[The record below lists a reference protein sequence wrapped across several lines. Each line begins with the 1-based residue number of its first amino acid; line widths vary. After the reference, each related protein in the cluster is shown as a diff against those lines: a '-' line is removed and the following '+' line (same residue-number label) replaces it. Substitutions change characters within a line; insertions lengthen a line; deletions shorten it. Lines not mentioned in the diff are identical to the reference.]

1 MFSGSSG
8 SLRAWGGTHDNGSS
22 FALLSGPG
30 QSTLCMF
37 DVSTG
42 HPHPDHRLHNPAYA
56 RTREV
61 QYTTITTRRASVQGS
76 RTLFALTDSDTFS
89 CINSQSGEVV
99 DVLTPGYILRDV
111 FLHSYDARCRPC
123 DRSHQVQG
131 TVRPPRHNSVRGQ
144 QVCHRVCQHPHQL
157 SNGYAQ
163 FRPFHTYN
171 CRNQTRTLSDVTG
184 GILD

>member
-22 FALLSGPG
+22 FALLSG
-30 QSTLCMF
+30 
-37 DVSTG
+37 
-42 HPHPDHRLHNPAYA
+42 PDHRLHNPAYA

>member
-8 SLRAWGGTHDNGSS
+8 SLRAWRGTHDNGSS

-30 QSTLCMF
+30 QSTLWMF
-37 DVSTG
+37 DISTG
-42 HPHPDHRLHNPAYA
+42 HPHPGHRLHNPAYA

-76 RTLFALTDSDTFS
+76 RTLFAFTDSDTFS
-89 CINSQSGEVV
+89 CIDSQSGEVV

-111 FLHSYDARCRPC
+111 FLHSYDARYRPC

-131 TVRPPRHNSVRGQ
+131 TVRPQAITPRHNSVRGQ
-144 QVCHRVCQHPHQL
+144 QVCHRVCQHPRQL
-157 SNGYAQ
+157 SNEYAR
-163 FRPFHTYN
+163 FRP
-171 CRNQTRTLSDVTG
+171 
-184 GILD
+184 

>member
-8 SLRAWGGTHDNGSS
+8 SLRASRGTHDNGSS

-37 DVSTG
+37 DISTG

-89 CINSQSGEVV
+89 CIGSQSGEVV
-99 DVLTPGYILRDV
+99 QMRKVTHPNTCTLHWVRMMTLVPDMLEYRALR
-111 FLHSYDARCRPC
+111 LP
-123 DRSHQVQG
+123 
-131 TVRPPRHNSVRGQ
+131 TMGQ
-144 QVCHRVCQHPHQL
+144 
-157 SNGYAQ
+157 AM
-163 FRPFHTYN
+163 
-171 CRNQTRTLSDVTG
+171 
-184 GILD
+184 